1 VSILNTLS
9 IAAQSLKNQ
18 QLNIQTTGHNLSNA
32 ATPGFSRQRVELSTE
47 LPLHQGTLLLGQGSK
62 TTAVQRVV
70 DRFLESALRAVNR
83 DIGSVETEQR
93 ALTSIQEIFPT
104 SGGLDAALGAFF
116 SALSDLANNPAGIAE
131 RMSVVGKASVLG
143 EGLRSTRDLLTASQ
157 RNLDEELQSTVSH
170 VNALAS
176 QIAEL
181 NKQISIVETDLV
193 EANDFRDQRQ
203 SRIQEIVR
211 LSGATIRDESNGS
224 VTVIMSGFA
233 LVSGGRAA
241 RLDSSTRN
249 AAGHREIV
257 FQGPDGLSFNA
268 SGVLGLGGKIGALVD
283 LRDNRVQA
291 YVDQLDEFAF
301 SIVNAINSQHVLGF
315 DLSGAPGSGF
325 FSALPTSAGA
335 AALVRVDD
343 GIATDPRRVAAASSA
358 ATAPGDNRN
367 ILALLGLREVNQ
379 ASLGGL
385 TFQES
390 YSELLGQLGN
400 ETASAQGK
408 LEFREALLKQTQA
421 QRESVSG
428 VNIDEEMT
436 KIIVFQRA
444 FDASSLIVRTADEMY
459 SELIEMTR

>member
-32 ATPGFSRQRVELSTE
+32 ATPGFSRQRVQLSTE
-47 LPLHQGTLLLGQGSK
+47 LPVHQGNLLLGQGSK
-62 TTAVQRVV
+62 ITAVQRVV
-70 DRFLESALRAVNR
+70 DRFLESALLAVNR
-83 DIGSVETEQR
+83 DIGSVETEKR

-104 SGGLDAALGAFF
+104 NGGLDAALGAFF
-116 SALSDLANNPAGIAE
+116 NALSDLANNPAGIAE
-131 RMSVVGKASVLG
+131 RMSVVGKASALG
-143 EGLRSTRDLLTASQ
+143 EGLRSTRDLLTGSQ
-157 RNLDEELQSTVSH
+157 RNLDEELQSTVSR

-181 NKQISIVETDLV
+181 NTQISIVETDLV

-203 SRIQEIVR
+203 GRIQEIVR
-211 LSGATIRDESNGS
+211 LTGATIRDESNGS
-224 VTVIMSGFA
+224 VTVIMSGLP
-233 LVSGGRAA
+233 LVSGSRAA
-241 RLDSSTRN
+241 RLDASTRN
-249 AAGHREIV
+249 GAGFREIV
-257 FQGPDGLSFNA
+257 FQGPDGLSFDA
-268 SGVLGLGGKIGALVD
+268 SGVLGPGGQIGALVD

-291 YVDQLDEFAF
+291 YVDQLDAFAF
-301 SIVNAINSQHVLGF
+301 TIVNAINSQHVLGF
-315 DLSGAPGSGF
+315 DLSGAPGSDF
-325 FSALPTSAGA
+325 FSALATSAGA

-367 ILALLGLREVNQ
+367 ILALLQLREVNQ

-390 YSELLGQLGN
+390 YAELLGQIGVQ
-400 ETASAQGK
+400 TASAQGK
-408 LEFREALLKQTQA
+408 LELREALLKQTQV